1 MRIRVIFVQDV
12 PPRYRAGDVREVAGG
27 YARNYLIP
35 QGLAL
40 PATPGNLQRLEKI
53 KKAGEERR
61 QRLAEEMR
69 TLAER
74 IQGQVI
80 TIKARAAEGGKL
92 YGSVSAGAIADAL
105 SKSIGRAVE
114 RRLIALPE
122 PIKALGQYQISVNLY
137 YGITPTLTV
146 VVEEEGRAPAPT
158 QEAKPTQGSEA
169 PAPEVEKGKEDV
181 RGETATT

>member
-12 PPRYRAGDVREVAGG
+12 PPRYRAGEVREVAGG

-40 PATPGNLQRLEKI
+40 PATPSNLQRLEKI
-53 KKAGEERR
+53 KKIGEERR
-61 QRLAEEMR
+61 QRLAQEMR
-69 TLAER
+69 ALAER

-92 YGSVSAGAIADAL
+92 YGSVSATAIADAL
-105 SKSIGRAVE
+105 SKAIGQAVE

-122 PIKALGQYQISVNLY
+122 PIKAVGQYQVTVNLY
-137 YGITPTLTV
+137 YGITPTVTV
-146 VVEEEGRAPAPT
+146 VVEEEGRAPA
-158 QEAKPTQGSEA
+158 EA
-169 PAPEVEKGKEDV
+169 PQAPASPGTEAPTPEAEKTEEDV
-181 RGETATT
+181 RGETTPA